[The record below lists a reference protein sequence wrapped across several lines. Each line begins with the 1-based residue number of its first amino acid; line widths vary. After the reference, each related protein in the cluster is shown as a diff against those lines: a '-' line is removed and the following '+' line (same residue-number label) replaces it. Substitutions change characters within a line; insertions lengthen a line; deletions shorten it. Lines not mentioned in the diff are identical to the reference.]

1 MHFLKKHVPLL
12 VLSLSAVALNASF
25 AGTGSVKVTNFAP
38 KKENATE
45 AIRKAV
51 ESGASKIIFD
61 NPGFEYLTE
70 PVMLKSDQEIILEDG
85 VCVRAMPGKFHGLGD
100 SLFTCK
106 GLKNVILRGNGKAT
120 LRMNKKDYQNPAIY
134 KHSEWR
140 FGIALFNCENI
151 QIKNLSILS
160 SGGDGV
166 YIGGSGTP
174 NKNIKLE
181 ELILDDHHRQGISI
195 INAENLLIRK
205 CKISNTQGTR
215 PEAGIDFEPNRT
227 DEVIINTVIEECEIF
242 GNAYSGILV
251 NFPRVLDK
259 PIFIT
264 IRNCKMT
271 NNSEGIKIAFN
282 GTKNKWFN
290 ANINIEN
297 CLLKNNLN
305 TQLMI
310 NLPDNKKGEI
320 KIKMKDVR
328 LVDDNGRKPIILSS
342 AGELGGL
349 DLGNLIV
356 KQKDFSDPF
365 AVSVLGLE
373 PINGSVTL
381 INRKGEK
388 RAYDLAGLQKANAVD
403 PDIKHFRQ
411 SQLLLNDLVPAKKI
425 PNEHH
430 NIIVRY
436 QGRLLQFVREGEP
449 LRLKFSFRKLTKAI
463 GMKVVARNENGDE
476 VTSFRISKMN
486 DSWEYIPKKTGFL
499 IFEFKPYAN
508 GIHITSNRPGHG
520 FITPLAIYRYNS
532 AVYFEAPA
540 GLKQVVIKISV
551 PANAAVSAALYD
563 ASGKLQLR
571 KKNITG
577 HQLLTVPQPTGS
589 RPQLWK
595 LVLTEIS
602 NTCNVELAAPLRP
615 VLYTHPD
622 NILKEEKRHEQKT
635 GD

>member
-166 YIGGSGTP
+166 YIGGSGIP
-174 NKNIKLE
+174 NRNIKLE

-215 PEAGIDFEPNRT
+215 PEAGIDFEPTRP
-227 DEVIINTVIEECEIF
+227 DEVIINTMIEDCEIF

-251 NFPRVLDK
+251 NFPRVLDR
-259 PIFIT
+259 PISIT
-264 IRNCKMT
+264 IRNCKMV

-282 GTKNKWFN
+282 GMKDKWFN
-290 ANINIEN
+290 AIINIEK

-310 NLPDNKKGEI
+310 QLPDNKKGEI
-320 KIKMKDVR
+320 KLNMKDVC
-328 LVDDNGRKPIILSS
+328 LADDNGKKPIILSS

-349 DLGNLIV
+349 DFGNLTV

-373 PINGSVTL
+373 PIGGSVTL
-381 INRKGEK
+381 VNQKEEK
-388 RAYDLAGLQKANAVD
+388 KSYDLAGLVKANTVNH
-403 PDIKHFRQ
+403 DIKNFRQ
-411 SQLLLNDLVPAKKI
+411 TQLLLNDLVPAGKTAK
-425 PNEHH
+425 EHH
-430 NIIVRY
+430 NLIVRY
-436 QGRLLQFVREGEP
+436 EGRLLQFVRKGEP
-449 LRLKFSFRKLTKAI
+449 LRLKFAFRKLAKKI
-463 GMKVVARNENGDE
+463 GMKVVAKDENGKE
-476 VTSFRISKMN
+476 ITSFYVSKMN
-486 DSWEYIPKKTGFL
+486 DTWEYMPEKTGFL

-508 GIHITSNRPGHG
+508 GINITSNRPGHG
-520 FITPLAIYRYNS
+520 FITPLTIFRYNC
-532 AVYFEAPA
+532 AVYFEAPPE
-540 GLKQVVIKISV
+540 LQQVAVKISV
-551 PANAAVSAALYD
+551 PANASVTAALYD
-563 ASGKLQLR
+563 ASGKIQ
-571 KKNITG
+571 
-577 HQLLTVPQPTGS
+577 
-589 RPQLWK
+589 
-595 LVLTEIS
+595 
-602 NTCNVELAAPLRP
+602 
-615 VLYTHPD
+615 
-622 NILKEEKRHEQKT
+622 
-635 GD
+635 